1 MSLEE
6 LEIIVELMEESLI
19 PQEGMLW
26 CRMPEYSGLSDS
38 VRLGE
43 YHPKCAE
50 ECAEIDITRRSS
62 ARWRA
67 ADCFVITT

>member
-6 LEIIVELMEESLI
+6 LEIIVELMEESLL

-43 YHPKCAE
+43 WHLEFAEKCAE
-50 ECAEIDITRRSS
+50 MDGARRPS
-62 ARWRA
+62 
-67 ADCFVITT
+67 T